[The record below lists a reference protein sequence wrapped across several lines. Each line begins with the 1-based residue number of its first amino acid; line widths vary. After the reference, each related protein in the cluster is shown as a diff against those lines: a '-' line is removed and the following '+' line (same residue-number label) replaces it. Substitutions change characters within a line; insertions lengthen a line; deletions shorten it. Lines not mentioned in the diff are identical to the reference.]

1 MMDLNVDKQKEM
13 VDSVKKELKEV
24 GKLCQLELNEVL
36 DFKEEKAFFLMLT
49 AFNKDS
55 VYNRDKELFQKST
68 TNAKFAELTQDLR
81 KIIFDEA
88 TIMGKNGKKFKSL
101 SDWVK
106 HATEIWSTLNLFNNI
121 LMIDSIKEINER
133 KELGEIITLIMKNFI
148 EPNQKKTSFRSELD
162 KILEEQEA
170 IVNASDN
177 FGSHVEK
184 RFDDE
189 EQIFKE
195 KVKNEFEREAGKCSF
210 AEKLIIEYRDRL
222 FYAIKSSKIQA
233 VEKYKAI
240 AQKRKIQGKIEAC
253 LMDLQIR
260 SETKILEWQ
269 KVKGDISEQEVTKK
283 KEELKTWFESE
294 MNKTKEQIKKDLESN
309 KKTAEQW
316 RIFVKNQ
323 IFSATGTIPVEKVFY
338 STTTLQQKA
347 SDMNFSSNNIITLIN
362 YEHQSMR
369 NDAIIKKIPTLMNNR
384 EKKVRSD
391 REYSCN
397 APAIQSRGKHEK
409 LHIQKSENKVVARW
423 KQFTSWI
430 SSSFPFSREGSKKN
444 QVNDEN
450 RSLDQSSQEE
460 LNDLYDVCIDSDA
473 LVLIYSMFFEMN
485 DYLTNEIKKEIF
497 ERAEYE
503 IICLQQHLLQIHAK
517 MNELSQ
523 KFLDDDNLEFTI
535 IFGTELIEWLYDI
548 ILEKMIT
555 DEESTYNKLEQKAND
570 RIEDLLRDF
579 QDRLEKTF
587 GDMENAE
594 LMAKKIFENINNGC
608 IAKTEREYKQKMK
621 ANTALHSTELVRK
634 SDEVFCAIDGIYK
647 KDDIYDYITNMLGY
661 MKKVYTTFFDSK
673 NITVYDQCDSSYR
686 TLFYQE
692 CKIFIDN
699 LKQLESIF
707 KDFKTTEIQDVHDL
721 NHIQTFFKA
730 HLEGKSTWEQLKEL
744 NEEHSLQ
751 SLWLQPKEL
760 DNPDILFKNIA
771 IFPITNP
778 RVFLGALFKK
788 IQNLHQNEMNNGR
801 CKFSLT
807 DDMLRDKDQIKSH
820 NQQEA
825 LGCVEQCP
833 FCSCKCEEGTG
844 PHTVH
849 QASKHRLM
857 AFNGSFEMLLNGR
870 KGYVFDL
877 CNSEFTLRYSKW
889 KENSPS

>member
-384 EKKVRSD
+384 EKK
-391 REYSCN
+391 
-397 APAIQSRGKHEK
+397 
-409 LHIQKSENKVVARW
+409 
-423 KQFTSWI
+423 
-430 SSSFPFSREGSKKN
+430 
-444 QVNDEN
+444 
-450 RSLDQSSQEE
+450 
-460 LNDLYDVCIDSDA
+460 
-473 LVLIYSMFFEMN
+473 
-485 DYLTNEIKKEIF
+485 
-497 ERAEYE
+497 
-503 IICLQQHLLQIHAK
+503 
-517 MNELSQ
+517 
-523 KFLDDDNLEFTI
+523 
-535 IFGTELIEWLYDI
+535 
-548 ILEKMIT
+548 
-555 DEESTYNKLEQKAND
+555 
-570 RIEDLLRDF
+570 
-579 QDRLEKTF
+579 
-587 GDMENAE
+587 
-594 LMAKKIFENINNGC
+594 
-608 IAKTEREYKQKMK
+608 
-621 ANTALHSTELVRK
+621 
-634 SDEVFCAIDGIYK
+634 
-647 KDDIYDYITNMLGY
+647 
-661 MKKVYTTFFDSK
+661 
-673 NITVYDQCDSSYR
+673 
-686 TLFYQE
+686 
-692 CKIFIDN
+692 
-699 LKQLESIF
+699 
-707 KDFKTTEIQDVHDL
+707 
-721 NHIQTFFKA
+721 
-730 HLEGKSTWEQLKEL
+730 
-744 NEEHSLQ
+744 
-751 SLWLQPKEL
+751 
-760 DNPDILFKNIA
+760 
-771 IFPITNP
+771 
-778 RVFLGALFKK
+778 
-788 IQNLHQNEMNNGR
+788 
-801 CKFSLT
+801 
-807 DDMLRDKDQIKSH
+807 
-820 NQQEA
+820 
-825 LGCVEQCP
+825 
-833 FCSCKCEEGTG
+833 
-844 PHTVH
+844 
-849 QASKHRLM
+849 
-857 AFNGSFEMLLNGR
+857 
-870 KGYVFDL
+870 
-877 CNSEFTLRYSKW
+877 
-889 KENSPS
+889 